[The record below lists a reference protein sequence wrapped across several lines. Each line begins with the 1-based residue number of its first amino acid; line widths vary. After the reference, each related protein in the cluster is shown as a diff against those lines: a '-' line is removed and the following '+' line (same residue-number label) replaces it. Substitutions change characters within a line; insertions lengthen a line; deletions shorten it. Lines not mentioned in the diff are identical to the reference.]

1 MRVLHLDTGPTLR
14 GGQHQLLHLLG
25 AALPVESL
33 LLAPTVAPGVECA
46 PLTIANLLSW
56 SRRADLVHC
65 HDARSHTMAAL
76 FTRRP
81 IVVARRVMFPIH
93 TGPVSRWK
101 YSRAAHYVAISEA
114 VAAELRRAG
123 VPDGKIS
130 IVPDCTVIPT
140 SVSTRTGP
148 IVAIDS
154 ADPGKGGALLRQSG
168 LPIVFSN
175 DVYRDL
181 RDACAFVYITDSE
194 GLGSAALLAMAYG
207 VPVVA
212 SRVGGLPEIVIDGE
226 TGLLVDND
234 AAGIRRAVES
244 LLADNDLAARLAR
257 AGRAMVEQRFTI
269 EQMALGT
276 LSVYRKVLA

>member
-1 MRVLHLDTGPTLR
+1 MRVLHLDTGSTLR

-25 AALPVESL
+25 AELPVQSL

-56 SRRADLVHC
+56 SRRVDLIHC

-81 IVVARRVMFPIH
+81 IVVARRVVFPIH
-93 TGPVSRWK
+93 TGPLSRWK
-101 YSRAAHYVAISEA
+101 YGRAAHYIAISKA
-114 VAAELRRAG
+114 VAAELKRAS
-123 VPDGKIS
+123 VPAGKIS

-140 SVSTRTGP
+140 PVSTRTGP

-154 ADPGKGGALLRQSG
+154 ADPGKGGALLRQCG
-168 LPIVFSN
+168 MPILFSSDLN
-175 DVYRDL
+175 RDL
-181 RDACAFVYITDSE
+181 RDARAFVYITDSE
-194 GLGSAALLAMAYG
+194 GLGSAALLAMAHG

-226 TGLLVDND
+226 TGLLVDNK
-234 AAGIRRAVES
+234 AEEIRHTVES
-244 LLADNDLAARLAR
+244 LLADESLAARLAR